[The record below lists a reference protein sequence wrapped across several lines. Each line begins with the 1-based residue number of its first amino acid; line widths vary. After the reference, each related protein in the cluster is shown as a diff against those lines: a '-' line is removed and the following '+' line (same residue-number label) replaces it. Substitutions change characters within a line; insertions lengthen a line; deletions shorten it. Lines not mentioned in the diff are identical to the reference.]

1 MQAIHLLCLSSPRRP
16 RRLHQ
21 RDGFV
26 PLNPARRN
34 GFVEHPHRTGSWY
47 QKSGR
52 NPHIADLRAVVA
64 VGQASAEVGMNVRG
78 VCSTLQSSR
87 HTYLLNLHAMLL
99 LQAGIPA
106 DHVSG

>member
-16 RRLHQ
+16 Q
-21 RDGFV
+21 
-26 PLNPARRN
+26 
-34 GFVEHPHRTGSWY
+34 HPHRTGSWY

-52 NPHIADLRAVVA
+52 NPHIADLGAVVA
-64 VGQASAEVGMNVRG
+64 VGQASAEVGMNIGG

>member
-1 MQAIHLLCLSSPRRP
+1 MSTLNRVTLHDASYSSIMLVLPP
-16 RRLHQ
+16 SARRLHQ

-52 NPHIADLRAVVA
+52 NPHIADLGAVVA

-87 HTYLLNLHAMLL
+87 HT
-99 LQAGIPA
+99 
-106 DHVSG
+106 